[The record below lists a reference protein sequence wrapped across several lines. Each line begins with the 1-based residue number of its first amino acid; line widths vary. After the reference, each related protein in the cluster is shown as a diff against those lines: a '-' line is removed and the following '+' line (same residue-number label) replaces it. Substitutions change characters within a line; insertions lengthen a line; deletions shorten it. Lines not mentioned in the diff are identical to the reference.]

1 MSNCANLMKDA
12 NPKVAVTALDVV
24 EICIVNSFAVFQPL
38 SNMVFDL
45 LIAKFGD
52 IKVAYMLK
60 LCDLL
65 CGSFHLC
72 LMQLATRTRATD
84 TMIALINAV
93 GLSTALEKLLVRQ
106 LLHVCVSIATAYF
119 LFVVASFESSRVA
132 SARTG
137 LSRLDASGADLR

>member
-60 LCDLL
+60 
-65 CGSFHLC
+65 
-72 LMQLATRTRATD
+72 
-84 TMIALINAV
+84 
-93 GLSTALEKLLVRQ
+93 
-106 LLHVCVSIATAYF
+106 
-119 LFVVASFESSRVA
+119 
-132 SARTG
+132 
-137 LSRLDASGADLR
+137 